1 MESAAMRRLAI
12 GGALLLV
19 AALTA
24 SAARERAR
32 PGPRHVLIVGGV
44 EDAAKWGDP
53 SGNMALAR
61 RAGFR
66 VIVLSSI
73 WRRPLWAPG
82 AVELDSLRGAIDAAD
97 AAGIRPIVAVYSF
110 SSETPLSAR
119 DRAQFASYAAAI
131 AREIPELRYIS
142 LGNEPNSDLFWM
154 PQFGPDGS
162 DAAAAAYFKLLELGY
177 RTVKRADPRVTVIGG
192 SLAARGSDSP
202 RRGRPGHSP
211 SRFIADLGKAFR
223 ASGLA
228 KPPLDLFSIHPYPAN
243 SSIPPTV
250 PRPPLDRDRDRRLP
264 EARAA
269 ADGGVS
275 APPRRSSTA
284 STASRPRSRAPSSRS
299 TPACGPPRSGRS
311 ASSARPTTT
320 SRRSR
325 LAACQPLV
333 RMLIFFHVT
342 DESQLTGLQTGL
354 FYPDDKPKASLG
366 RVAASAEA
374 AETGQVRCS

>member
-1 MESAAMRRLAI
+1 MRRLAI
-12 GGALLLV
+12 VGALLLV

-24 SAARERAR
+24 WLLESELGPA
-32 PGPRHVLIVGGV
+32 PRHVLIVGGV

-53 SGNMALAR
+53 NGNMALAR

-97 AAGIRPIVAVYSF
+97 ADGIRPIVAVYSF

-177 RTVKRADPRVTVIGG
+177 RAVKRADPRVTVIGG

-250 PRPPLDRDRDRRLP
+250 PHPHSTAIGIADYPRLV
-264 EARAA
+264 RLLTAA
-269 ADGGVS
+269 FRT
-275 APPRRSSTA
+275 APPIVYGEYGIQTQIPRAELSLYSGVRPA
-284 STASRPRSRAPSSRS
+284 SIRPVSELRQADDYV
-299 TPACGPPRSGRS
+299 A
-311 ASSARPTTT
+311 AIA
-320 SRRSR
+320 

>member
-1 MESAAMRRLAI
+1 MRRLAI
-12 GGALLLV
+12 VVALVLV
-19 AALTA
+19 AAG
-24 SAARERAR
+24 AAWLLDSELG
-32 PGPRHVLIVGGV
+32 PPRHVLIVGGV

-82 AVELDSLRGAIDAAD
+82 AVELASLRGAIDAAD
-97 AAGIRPIVAVYSF
+97 ADGISPIVAVYSF
-110 SSETPLSAR
+110 SSETPLSSR

-177 RTVKRADPRVTVIGG
+177 RTVKRADPHITVIGG

-228 KPPLDLFSIHPYPAN
+228 RPPLDLFSIHPYPAN

-250 PRPPLDRDRDRRLP
+250 PDPHSTAIGIADYPRLV
-264 EARAA
+264 RLLKAA
-269 ADGGVS
+269 FRT
-275 APPRRSSTA
+275 APPIVYGEYGIQTQIPRAELSLYSGVRPA
-284 STASRPRSRAPSSRS
+284 SIRPVSELRQADDYVE
-299 TPACGPPRSGRS
+299 AIG
-311 ASSARPTTT
+311 
-320 SRRSR
+320 

-354 FYPDDKPKASLG
+354 FYPNDTPKASLD

-374 AETGQVRCS
+374 AESGQVRCS